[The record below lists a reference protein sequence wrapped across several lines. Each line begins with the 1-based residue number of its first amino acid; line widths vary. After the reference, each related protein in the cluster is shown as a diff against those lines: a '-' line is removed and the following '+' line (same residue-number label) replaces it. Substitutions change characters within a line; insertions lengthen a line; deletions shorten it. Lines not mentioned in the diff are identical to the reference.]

1 MMTNELAVKN
11 TSSLMPALTMDEAAH
26 RYNMVVEYT
35 KKLMTDGKDYGVIPG
50 TGKKPTL
57 LKPGAE
63 KLCSLFGLVPV
74 FEVLD
79 KITDFDKGMFYFQY
93 LCKLEKNGSIVG
105 TGIGSCNS
113 KEKKYRYRYVME
125 WEASDS
131 DKENA
136 VEIISVKGRNG
147 RNYNKYKMENSEPFE
162 LVNTIDKMAQKRALV
177 AATLIATNASEFFT
191 QDIED
196 MDFVEGTFSDVDET
210 EQPEPKTKR
219 KPAPKQSADDVI
231 DDAGPVLP
239 TSGYDFKTRPYDAPT
254 LKAALAKKV
263 EKIGSYEASDKQRN
277 LLGALLS
284 EYFQDD
290 TKRYECSEWLF
301 GARSTKDIDGAMV
314 KAALDWLNPQKDE
327 GGAYAIDPMAKKELG
342 YAHTAALEAS
352 GQEALL

>member
-1 MMTNELAVKN
+1 MTNEMTVRN
-11 TSSLMPALTMDEAAH
+11 NNSLMPALTMDEAAH

-93 LCKLEKNGSIVG
+93 LCKLEKNGSTVG

-136 VEIISVKGRNG
+136 IDVIDVKGKNNRT
-147 RNYNKYKMENSEPFE
+147 YKKYKVENSEPFE

-196 MDFVEGTFSDVDET
+196 LDIIEGNYSDIET
-210 EQPEPKTKR
+210 EQPKPKR
-219 KPAPKQSADDVI
+219 KPAPKQSADEAVEDV
-231 DDAGPVLP
+231 GPAIP
-239 TSGYDFKTRPYDAPT
+239 INGYDFSKRPYDADT
-254 LKAALAKKV
+254 LRAALQKRADT
-263 EKIGSYEASDKQRN
+263 IGNYNPTEKQRN

-284 EYFQDD
+284 EFYQGDD
-290 TKRYECSEWLF
+290 TARYTASAWLF
-301 GARSTKDIDGAMV
+301 GASSTKEIDGAMV
-314 KAALDWLNPQKDE
+314 KAALDWLKPNRDD
-327 GGAYAIDPMAKKELG
+327 GGAYVIDVMSRKELSSVLP
-342 YAHTAALEAS
+342 AAQVDD